1 MATSAAAMND
11 EFVFPEIDFGID
23 EVPDLE
29 SRLAD
34 LQARGRRVVRIRY
47 IGKPAWL
54 ILRRKELY
62 AAFMDNEH
70 YPCSAAHSRHSGPV
84 MGKNL
89 LCLDGDEH
97 RIKRG
102 LVSNAFQPAAVRGYT
117 ERVLRPIANQL
128 IDGFAGRQELDLVA
142 EFTRRLPLLAITA
155 LLGVP
160 ADNEHRLVEWID
172 GLFSYPWNPQ
182 LALQAKEDV
191 SRFFLPFIHARR
203 EKPGDDL
210 ISLVASSEF
219 EGHRLDDEAI
229 LAFVRLLFPAGADTT
244 YLALG
249 SLMNHVLS
257 DAELKSTLTDRQ
269 DLIPAAVEEGLRLF
283 SSTSFLPRYTES
295 GFDYEDIRIPPD
307 SWVLFGIRG
316 ANRDP
321 ETFDRPH
328 EFVLDRDRRAALPFG
343 AGRHFCLGSHLA
355 RAEMAVSLELLLTRL
370 PGLRLKEGPL
380 PMTSAVLRGIRK
392 LPVAYDAVLP
402 PI

>member
-1 MATSAAAMND
+1 MATSAASVNG
-11 EFVFPEIDFGID
+11 EFEFPEIDFGID

-29 SRLAD
+29 SRLAE
-34 LQARGRRVVRIRY
+34 LQTRGRRVVRIRY
-47 IGKPAWL
+47 IGNPAWL

-62 AAFMDNEH
+62 AAFMDPEH
-70 YPCSAAHSRHSGPV
+70 YPCSAANLRHSGPV
-84 MGKNL
+84 MGRNL

-117 ERVLRPIANQL
+117 ERTLRPIANQL
-128 IDGFAGRQELDLVA
+128 IDGFAGRTELDLVA
-142 EFTRRLPLLAITA
+142 EYTRRLPLLVITN

-160 ADNEHRLVEWID
+160 AENESQLVEWID
-172 GLFSYPWNPQ
+172 GLFSYPWNPE
-182 LALQAKEDV
+182 LALQAREEV

-203 EKPGDDL
+203 KNPADDL
-210 ISLVASSEF
+210 ISLVAAAEF

-249 SLMNHVLS
+249 SLINYVLS
-257 DAELKSTLTDRQ
+257 DTGLKSKLMEKQ
-269 DLIPAAVEEGLRLF
+269 ELIPTAVDEGLRLF

-295 GFDYEDIRIPPD
+295 GFAYEEVRIPPN
-307 SWVLFGIRG
+307 SWVLFGIRA
-316 ANRDP
+316 ANQDP

-328 EFVLDRDRRAALPFG
+328 EFLLERDRRAALPFG

-355 RAEMAVSLELLLTRL
+355 RAEMAVSLELLLRRL
-370 PGLRLKEGPL
+370 PGLRLREGRL
-380 PMTSAVLRGIRK
+380 PMTSAVLRGIRS

-402 PI
+402 G